1 MKSFVLGAVALTSL
15 LATTAVAQTQ
25 APAGSAQINVGPV
38 IPGVCV
44 FFNQQLLAQ
53 STAGISVQSR
63 MRELALEVDGELQPY
78 AAALQRDAQELQAG
92 QGTIPADQLQ
102 SRRAALQQRAQEAQ
116 QLEETRTAELRYTL
130 NAQREAISQAVE
142 PILVSVYQERG
153 CGILIDRE
161 SVFVMNPNMDI
172 TPTVIERL
180 NTALPALRFNRL
192 PVPVQVPQAQ

>member
-15 LATTAVAQTQ
+15 LATTAIAQT
-25 APAGSAQINVGPV
+25 APAGSPQINAGPA

-53 STAGISVQSR
+53 STAGLSVQSR

-92 QGTIPADQLQ
+92 QSTIPADQLQ

-142 PILVSVYQERG
+142 PILVTIYQERG

-161 SVFVMNPNMDI
+161 SVFVMNPAMDI
-172 TPTVIERL
+172 TPSVIERL
-180 NTALPALRFNRL
+180 NTALPSLSFNRL
-192 PVPVQVPQAQ
+192 PVPVQIPQQ